1 MTDPTYFDERGNVI
15 CQLCNKP
22 FTVISPT
29 HLKKAHGI
37 KFDTYRAQFPDA
49 PITGEKF
56 SKTMKYVKT
65 DFFKKD
71 EEDDEDEL
79 DKLPTVEKAL
89 SNDFEDKLKEFISKK
104 PKLFVNESGVVPKD
118 KAAIINFL
126 MGHFDD
132 IEYNYFVEKLTISG
146 HLEYR
151 LITDIVDT
159 RRKINFEF
167 PDAFWH
173 NKDVQKNYRDS
184 KLQSDGWLIVDI
196 YSKAP
201 SVRDVESELKKRNLI

>member
-71 EEDDEDEL
+71 EEDDEDDI
-79 DKLPTVEKAL
+79 DKLPTIEKSL
-89 SNDFEDKLKEFISKK
+89 SNNFESKLKEFISKR
-104 PKLFVNESGVVPKD
+104 PKLFKDESGLVPKD
-118 KAAIINFL
+118 KADIINFL
-126 MGHFDD
+126 MQHFDN
-132 IEYNYFVEKLTISG
+132 IKYNYFVEKLSISG
-146 HLEYR
+146 HLDYR
-151 LITDIVDT
+151 LVTDIVDVE
-159 RRKINFEF
+159 RKINFEF

-173 NKDVQKNYRDS
+173 NKDVQKNYRDMRL
-184 KLQSDGWLIVDI
+184 KADGWMIVDI

-201 SVRDVESELKKRNLI
+201 TVSDVEKELKKRNLI

>member
-71 EEDDEDEL
+71 EEDDEDDI
-79 DKLPTVEKAL
+79 DKLPTIEKSL
-89 SNDFEDKLKEFISKK
+89 SNNFESKLKEFISKR
-104 PKLFVNESGVVPKD
+104 PKLFKDESGLVPKD
-118 KAAIINFL
+118 KADIINFL
-126 MGHFDD
+126 MQHFDN
-132 IEYNYFVEKLTISG
+132 IKYNYFVEKLSISG
-146 HLEYR
+146 HLDYR
-151 LITDIVDT
+151 LVTDIVDVE
-159 RRKINFEF
+159 RKINFEF

-173 NKDVQKNYRDS
+173 NKDVQKNYRDMRL
-184 KLQSDGWLIVDI
+184 KADGWMIVDI

-201 SVRDVESELKKRNLI
+201 TVDDVEKELKKRNLI